1 MVEEKIVSPKKMKK
15 MPVMQ
20 LDFNYMEKEGLLKK
34 LADCDILNMT
44 PLDAMNTLYSL
55 VKEAKRIEQEGQIL
69 KRINLLD
76 ENTSNKIAAGE
87 VVERPSSVVK

>member
-20 LDFNYMEKEGLLKK
+20 LDFNYIEKEGLLKK

-55 VKEAKRIEQEGQIL
+55 VKEAKRIEQEG
-69 KRINLLD
+69 
-76 ENTSNKIAAGE
+76 
-87 VVERPSSVVK
+87 